1 MPKQLVLPADTRSAA
16 AATIPALETQN
27 KKFRAP
33 EPRTSELAA
42 AKRNYQVVL
51 KVKSNIY
58 FAETAIALLCCI
70 AFAPVCAS
78 LRQSKMRSGANADGI
93 WVSASVQPSDS

>member
-78 LRQSKMRSGANADGI
+78 RKCEVAQMPMEYGFLRQFSRRT
-93 WVSASVQPSDS
+93 ASS